1 MKFYA
6 LTDGTDG
13 LVYDINFDYN
23 ASESRDS
30 CDNST
35 NENVLVISKDQP
47 FMNHVV
53 WKVIRLCFS
62 NTDKV
67 VIV

>member
-1 MKFYA
+1 LKFYA

-53 WKVIRLCFS
+53 
-62 NTDKV
+62 
-67 VIV
+67 